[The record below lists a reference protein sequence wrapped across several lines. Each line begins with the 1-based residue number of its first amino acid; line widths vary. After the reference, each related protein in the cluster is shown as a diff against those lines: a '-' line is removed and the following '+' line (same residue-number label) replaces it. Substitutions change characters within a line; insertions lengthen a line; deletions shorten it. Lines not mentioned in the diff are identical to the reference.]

1 MKQKQ
6 MTKVRKKL
14 LINSTHFKLKMALQ
28 SESIISR
35 LDIAE
40 NLISD
45 LQDNTV
51 KKLRNPEEKGKGNVL
66 TEKMRKK
73 ANQLEIQ
80 LIMIAIFKKKAE
92 YKQ

>member
-1 MKQKQ
+1 M
-6 MTKVRKKL
+6 
-14 LINSTHFKLKMALQ
+14 
-28 SESIISR
+28 
-35 LDIAE
+35 
-40 NLISD
+40 
-45 LQDNTV
+45 

-80 LIMIAIFKKKAE
+80 LIMTAIFKKKAE